1 MADKLLPSSF
11 LHMLVALPKS
21 AHLWVAYS
29 GGCDSHVL
37 LHLLHQLQLILQLP
51 LKLSAIHVNHGLS
64 PYAGEWAEHCAR
76 VCAEL
81 DIPIRILEVNAK
93 AKAGQSPEEAARHAR
108 YQAIDAQLAAG
119 EYLCTAHHQ
128 DDQAETLLL
137 QLLRGAGPKGLAA
150 MGVQSPLGR
159 ATQLRPLLNLSREQI
174 QQYAEEANLQWVD
187 DHSNSDTRFD
197 RNYLRHEIL
206 PRLKQRWPAAARTIS
221 RSAEH
226 CAQAAGL
233 LEQRAEED
241 WQQCRGQTG
250 PLDTCLDVMKIAT
263 MQMLPLA
270 RQKNLLR
277 YWVVLNG
284 LPLPSEI
291 KLHHIINDVMGAA
304 EDRVP
309 CVAWSGAEV
318 RRYQGH
324 LYIMRPLLP
333 FDTNIVIPWKTM
345 AQPLLLPDGRTLVLE
360 SVQQQLGVSGR
371 LLQQG
376 DVTIRFRQGGETLL
390 LPNSAHHKTLKQLL
404 QERGVPS
411 WQRDR
416 LPLLYV
422 GEQLMVVVG
431 VCLTQAAL
439 ATPSEEGGAVLLR

>member
-1 MADKLLPSSF
+1 M
-11 LHMLVALPKS
+11 
-21 AHLWVAYS
+21 
-29 GGCDSHVL
+29 
-37 LHLLHQLQLILQLP
+37 
-51 LKLSAIHVNHGLS
+51 HVNHGLS
-64 PYAGEWAEHCAR
+64 PYAGEWAEHCAK

-81 DIPIRILEVNAK
+81 DIPLLILNVNAK
-93 AKAGQSPEEAARHAR
+93 AGAGQSPEEAARHAR
-108 YQAIDAQLAAG
+108 YQAMGAQLAAG

-150 MGVQSPLGR
+150 MGVQSPLGQ
-159 ATQLRPLLNLSREQI
+159 ATQLRPLLHLSREQI
-174 QQYAEEANLQWVD
+174 QGYAEQANLQWVD

-226 CAQAAGL
+226 CAQAAAL
-233 LEQRAEED
+233 LEHLAEAD
-241 WQQCRGQTG
+241 WQQCRGQAG
-250 PLDTCLDVMKIAT
+250 PLETSIDVMKIAT
-263 MQMLPLA
+263 LQLLPLA

-277 YWVVLNG
+277 HWIVING

-291 KLHHIINDVMGAA
+291 KLHHMINDVMGAA
-304 EDRVP
+304 DDRVP

-318 RRYQGH
+318 RRYQGQ
-324 LYIMRPLLP
+324 LYIMRPLIP
-333 FDTNIVIPWKTM
+333 FDASVVIPWQDMT
-345 AQPLLLPDGRTLVLE
+345 QPLSLPDGRSLVVIPV
-360 SVQQQLGVSGR
+360 SAQQQPALSGSI
-371 LLQQG
+371 LQQAG
-376 DVTIRFRQGGETLL
+376 VTIRYRQGGETLL
-390 LPNSAHHKTLKQLL
+390 LPNSAHHKTLKQLF

-422 GEQLMVVVG
+422 DEQLMAVVG
-431 VCLTQAAL
+431 LCITQTAM
-439 ATPSEEGGAVLLR
+439 ATPGEEGCVMLLR

>member
-1 MADKLLPSSF
+1 M
-11 LHMLVALPKS
+11 
-21 AHLWVAYS
+21 
-29 GGCDSHVL
+29 
-37 LHLLHQLQLILQLP
+37 
-51 LKLSAIHVNHGLS
+51 HVNHGLS
-64 PYAGEWAEHCAR
+64 PYAGEWAEHCAK

-81 DIPIRILEVNAK
+81 DIPLLILKVNAK
-93 AKAGQSPEEAARHAR
+93 AGAGQSPEEAARHAR
-108 YQAIDAQLAAG
+108 YQAMGERLAGG

-150 MGVQSPLGR
+150 MGMQSPLAQ
-159 ATQLRPLLNLSREQI
+159 ATQLRPLLHLSREQV
-174 QQYAEEANLQWVD
+174 QGYAEEANLQWVD

-226 CAQAAGL
+226 CAEAAGL

-250 PLDTCLDVMKIAT
+250 PLGTSLDEMNIAA
-263 MQMLPLA
+263 MQPLPLA

-277 YWVVLNG
+277 HWVVLNG

-304 EDRVP
+304 DDGVP

-318 RRYQGH
+318 RRYQGQ
-324 LYIMRPLLP
+324 LYIMRSLIP
-333 FDTNIVIPWKTM
+333 FDAGLVTPWQDMT
-345 AQPLLLPDGRTLVLE
+345 QPLSLPDGRTLV
-360 SVQQQLGVSGR
+360 VIPVFTQQQPALSGSI
-371 LLQQG
+371 LQQAG
-376 DVTIRFRQGGETLL
+376 VTIRYRQGGETLL

-404 QERGVPS
+404 QERGIPP

-422 GEQLMVVVG
+422 GEQLLAVVG
-431 VCLTQAAL
+431 LCLTQAAV
-439 ATPSEEGGAVLLR
+439 ATPGDKGCAVLLR